1 MLSTLLL
8 AAGLTRTVPILGAA
22 TVALVWSEPLLATPV
37 IIAGIAKA
45 RHGRDRRS
53 RHDLVAGWLR
63 TLAGELRAGRSLRA
77 AMTGAVSAV
86 PELRLRGIARLAATG
101 RPMDEAA
108 ALLAAHEGLK
118 PAAAALRVAARTGG
132 SVAAV
137 FDALTGEAVDEAA
150 AEREQRTLTVQAR
163 LSVTLVAGF
172 PLAVLAYQVLSG
184 AAARILAAGPI
195 GVAIVLLGTG
205 LLAVGLLAV
214 WFMLR
219 RARRPT

>member
-8 AAGLTRTVPILGAA
+8 AAGLTRTVPILSAA
-22 TVALVWSEPLLATPV
+22 TVALLWSEPLLATPV

-45 RHGRDRRS
+45 RHGRDRCS

-63 TLAGELRAGRSLRA
+63 TLAGELRAGRSLRVA
-77 AMTGAVSAV
+77 VTGAVSAV
-86 PELRLRGIARLAATG
+86 PELELHRISRLAATG

-108 ALLAAHEGLK
+108 SVLANHEGLE

-137 FDALTGEAVDEAA
+137 FDALTGDAVDEAT

-163 LSVTLVAGF
+163 LSVTIVAGF
-172 PLAVLAYQVLSG
+172 PLVVLAFQVFSG
-184 AAARILAAGPI
+184 GVGRLLEAGRI

-214 WFMLR
+214 WVLLR
-219 RARRPT
+219 RARRPI